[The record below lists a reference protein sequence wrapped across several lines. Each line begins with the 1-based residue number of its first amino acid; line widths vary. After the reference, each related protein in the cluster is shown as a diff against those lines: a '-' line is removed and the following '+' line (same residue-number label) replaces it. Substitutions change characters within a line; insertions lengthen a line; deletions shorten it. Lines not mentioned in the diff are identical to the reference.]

1 VIAAPGPQHRVRR
14 IPLESA
20 AVQAMINTLELFMQ
34 LAAGMWPTI
43 QLPAP
48 PPLLRLRPRWG
59 HPLQSA
65 LAGWISGT
73 AEPAPRSAESV
84 NRALVT
90 KLLTIP
96 LAESRSAA
104 DADDPIASLRSG
116 HQTCRLS
123 MAWMKSGFES
133 LGSIFAQGADL
144 LPPAFKIMFRQ
155 DSVTR

>member
-59 HPLQSA
+59 PPVA
-65 LAGWISGT
+65 IGAGRLDIRDCRT
-73 AEPAPRSAESV
+73 RAPIRRVRE
-84 NRALVT
+84 
-90 KLLTIP
+90 
-96 LAESRSAA
+96 
-104 DADDPIASLRSG
+104 
-116 HQTCRLS
+116 
-123 MAWMKSGFES
+123 
-133 LGSIFAQGADL
+133 QGAGYQT
-144 LPPAFKIMFRQ
+144 AYHSARR
-155 DSVTR
+155 VAVRGGCG